1 MLKHKGRE
9 RREEKRRENKGGRRK
24 LRAGALGSLSLDS
37 LSRSCS
43 SGGPKNAGTGGAT
56 AKEGAEPKCASL
68 PGTALAAAG
77 ASCALESHTGNG
89 NNCTGR
95 ACKENLVETILLKK
109 N

>member
-9 RREEKRRENKGGRRK
+9 RREEKRRENKGGRR
-24 LRAGALGSLSLDS
+24 SLCWSFGFSFPGQSLQE
-37 LSRSCS
+37 LLQW
-43 SGGPKNAGTGGAT
+43 GTKNAGIGETT

-95 ACKENLVETILLKK
+95 ACRENLVETILLKK